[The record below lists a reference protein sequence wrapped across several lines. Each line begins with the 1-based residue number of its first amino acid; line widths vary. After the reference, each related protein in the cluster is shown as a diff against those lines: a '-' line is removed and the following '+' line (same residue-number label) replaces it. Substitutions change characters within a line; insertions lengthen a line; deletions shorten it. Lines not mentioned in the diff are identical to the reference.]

1 MKKLILTNVLIA
13 TIGGGVVLGS
23 SLNSVKVM
31 ESPAAEMAEP
41 GDKVKV
47 YPNPADSYILLKA
60 DSESE
65 FVRVEI
71 HNIFGRKVMSFTS
84 EQGAIVQRFDINE
97 LPKGVYMVRGID
109 SNNRVVFTKTVSK
122 R

>member
-1 MKKLILTNVLIA
+1 MKKVLLTNLLVA
-13 TIGGGVVLGS
+13 TIGGGVILGS
-23 SLNSVKVM
+23 NLGKSNVL
-31 ESPAAEMAEP
+31 EIPAAELAEP
-41 GDKVKV
+41 GDKIKV

-60 DSESE
+60 DHEAE

-71 HNIFGRKVMSFTS
+71 HNIFGRMVLSFTS
-84 EQGAIVQRFDINE
+84 EQGAIVQRFDIND

-109 SNNRVVFTKTVSK
+109 AQNRVVFTKTVSK